1 MWTPFTSMF
10 TPYTL
15 DGGDAMTSAVRTY
28 HHGDLRRALIEEG
41 LKLART
47 GGPAAVTLREA
58 TRTAGVSPNAAYRHF
73 SDREDLVRAVAREA
87 QLALARAIGEHVAAA
102 PPGLAP
108 DDAAIERLRRVGH
121 GYIDFARAER
131 GWFETA
137 FFTQDANASEGIVT
151 LDDEVV
157 APFQVL
163 IDTLDAMVDAGA
175 LAPERRPYA
184 EWACWS
190 AVHGFAEIAVHG
202 PLRWQPA
209 SVIDALASAVV
220 ESAIT
225 GVRGAPAPAAVGTGS
240 GVERPA

>member
-1 MWTPFTSMF
+1 MTPQ
-10 TPYTL
+10 
-15 DGGDAMTSAVRTY
+15 VRTY

-41 LKLART
+41 VKLART
-47 GGPAAVTLREA
+47 GGPSAVTLREA
-58 TRTAGVSPNAAYRHF
+58 TRAAGVSPNAAYRHF
-73 SDREDLVRAVAREA
+73 ADREDLVRAVAREA
-87 QLALARAIGEHVAAA
+87 QLALARAIGERVASA
-102 PPGLAP
+102 PSGLSDAE
-108 DDAAIERLRRVGH
+108 AAIERLRRVGL

-163 IDTLDAMVDAGA
+163 MDTLDAMVEAGA
-175 LAPERRPYA
+175 LPSERRPYA

-202 PLRWQPA
+202 PVRWQPA
-209 SVIDALASAVV
+209 SVIDALAATVV
-220 ESAIT
+220 EAAIT
-225 GVRGAPAPAAVGTGS
+225 GARGAPAPA
-240 GVERPA
+240 PAGRTT